1 LLKEQQQSELS
12 RILVSFAGAAD
23 FKAKIKIPARGKEFL
38 MRLLLHATRWAAALL
53 IVCITLALAV
63 ARDKSVW
70 SYEGGLFVITN
81 GSLPKGP
88 CFRLAGRVTSGDF
101 FDSLKRIDKESGTI
115 FRRGSEN
122 VENFPD
128 QLTLSF
134 LVRDHYDQ
142 TCPPREGNPGAPK
155 YLTRTMMSSLHLY
168 LYWKRGVE
176 LRPVENVERK
186 YFAVRQII
194 PQAAAQVHDLPERL
208 EWAYEYVV
216 PSAGVPLTDS
226 LVLVLRDDDNHIVA
240 RVAARL

>member
-1 LLKEQQQSELS
+1 MLL
-12 RILVSFAGAAD
+12 V
-23 FKAKIKIPARGKEFL
+23 
-38 MRLLLHATRWAAALL
+38 LHATRCAAALL
-53 IVCITLALAV
+53 ILCTTSGL

-70 SYEGGLFVITN
+70 NYEGGLFVMTN
-81 GSLPKGP
+81 GSIPQGP

-101 FDSLKRIDKESGTI
+101 FDHLKRIDKESGTT
-115 FRRGSEN
+115 FRHGSET

-134 LVRDHYDQ
+134 LVHDHYDQ
-142 TCPPREGNPGAPK
+142 TCPRREENPDAPK
-155 YLTRTMMSSLHLY
+155 YLTRAMMSSLHLY

-176 LRPVENVERK
+176 LRPVGNVERK
-186 YFAVRQII
+186 YFAVREII
-194 PQAAAQVHDLPERL
+194 PQAAARVHDLPERL

-216 PSAGVPLTDS
+216 PSEGVPLTDS

>member
-1 LLKEQQQSELS
+1 
-12 RILVSFAGAAD
+12 
-23 FKAKIKIPARGKEFL
+23 
-38 MRLLLHATRWAAALL
+38 MRLLLYATRCAAALL
-53 IVCITLALAV
+53 VLCNAPTLAS
-63 ARDKSVW
+63 DKSVW

-81 GSLPKGP
+81 GSIPKGP

-101 FDSLKRIDKESGTI
+101 FDHLKRIDKDGGTI
-115 FRRGSEN
+115 FRRGPET
-122 VENFPD
+122 VETFPD

-134 LVRDHYDQ
+134 LVHDHYDQ
-142 TCPPREGNPGAPK
+142 TCPPREENPDAPK

-176 LRPVENVERK
+176 LRPVGNVERK
-186 YFAVRQII
+186 YFAVREVI
-194 PQAAAQVHDLPERL
+194 PAAAARAHGLPEKL

-226 LVLVLRDDDNHIVA
+226 LVLVLRDAENHIVA

>member
-1 LLKEQQQSELS
+1 
-12 RILVSFAGAAD
+12 
-23 FKAKIKIPARGKEFL
+23 
-38 MRLLLHATRWAAALL
+38 MRLLLYATRCAAALL
-53 IVCITLALAV
+53 IVQCTFAFAL
-63 ARDKSVW
+63 ARDKTVW

-81 GSLPKGP
+81 GSIVNGP

-101 FDSLKRIDKESGTI
+101 FDRLKRFDKETGTI
-115 FRRGSEN
+115 FRHGAET

-134 LVRDHYDQ
+134 NVYDHYDQ
-142 TCPPREGNPGAPK
+142 TCPPREENPNAPK
-155 YLTRTMMSSLHLY
+155 YLTRALMSSLHLY

-186 YFAVRQII
+186 YFEVRELV
-194 PQAAAQVHDLPERL
+194 PKAAAQAHGLPERL
-208 EWAYEYVV
+208 EWSYGYVV

-226 LVLVLRDDDNHIVA
+226 LVLILRDGENHMVA